1 MDEAKETKT
10 VEVKEETA
18 PVVNTYNKLVMD
30 DLFKLISQ
38 NIKEHFEIKDTS
50 KNIVVDMFIKKDGT
64 VEITITNVVKQKVR
78 DTLFDRI
85 RNFLKGTKFRVYSCF
100 WLKNEAKT
108 NEYFQITLKQN

>member
-1 MDEAKETKT
+1 
-10 VEVKEETA
+10 
-18 PVVNTYNKLVMD
+18 MD